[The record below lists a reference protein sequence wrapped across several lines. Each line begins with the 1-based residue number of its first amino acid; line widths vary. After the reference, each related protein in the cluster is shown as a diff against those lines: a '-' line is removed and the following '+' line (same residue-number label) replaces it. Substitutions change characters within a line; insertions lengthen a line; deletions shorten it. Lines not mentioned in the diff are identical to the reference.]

1 MMIDMMAGT
10 STDVNIDCCR
20 YDVGAGNAAERP
32 VVTTEQTA
40 VVERG
45 ERVEG
50 VEREMCCSQVL
61 DSPLSEQEAVD
72 LAKVFGALADPV
84 RLRLL
89 GYVAAAPAG
98 EVCACELVEPLGRA
112 QPTVSHHLKVLYD
125 AGLVNRQRRGA
136 WVWYRVVPE
145 RVEALR
151 AALAPR

>member
-1 MMIDMMAGT
+1 MSISIVVDMM
-10 STDVNIDCCR
+10 S
-20 YDVGAGNAAERP
+20 AEGLEGEKS

-40 VVERG
+40 VVER
-45 ERVEG
+45 
-50 VEREMCCSQVL
+50 VEREMCCSPVL

-98 EVCACELVEPLGRA
+98 EVCACELVEPLDRA

>member
-1 MMIDMMAGT
+1 MTIDMLTGA
-10 STDVNIDCCR
+10 STDVNIECGR
-20 YDVGAGNAAERP
+20 YDVEAA
-32 VVTTEQTA
+32 VATELTTA
-40 VVERG
+40 VAEPR
-45 ERVEG
+45 
-50 VEREMCCSQVL
+50 MCCSPVL
-61 DSPLSEQEAVD
+61 DSPLGEQEATD

-98 EVCACELVEPLGRA
+98 EVCACDLVEPLGRA